1 MGSEMCIRDR
11 NRPPGS
17 RGHSHGGVGIAFRES
32 SCTFRQIQIHNPDA
46 FEVLAAVGTVPG
58 HAKKVL
64 VVACYLPPGDS
75 SSRGNGCLDFIEDL
89 IVKLK
94 RRYSDPYIV
103 VGGDYNQW
111 KVEEVIADF
120 VDISEVPVGPTRGSR
135 SIDRTFTNFSSIRD
149 CGTVPPLETKD
160 SRCLLYTSP
169 SPRDS

>member
-1 MGSEMCIRDR
+1 MYKR
-11 NRPPGS
+11 
-17 RGHSHGGVGIAFRES
+17 
-32 SCTFRQIQIHNPDA
+32 QIHNPDA

-149 CGTVPPLETKD
+149 CGTVPPLET
-160 SRCLLYTSP
+160 CLLYTSDAADDLLCVDLGG
-169 SPRDS
+169 RRIIKKKK